1 MVVLAALGAAS
12 SMAQA
17 VGAAGEGYPELVTLS
32 AQFREFV
39 VPDVLDG
46 VPDYRPAAMERQ
58 HRQLREFQARLAAIT
73 ADHWPVSQQIDRR
86 VLGAEMSAL
95 DFYHR
100 VLRPWARDPSF
111 YLQSQS
117 GQRPS
122 RGAALSVPANWPLSG
137 AVLVRF
143 ETRLRAVPAIYEQA
157 ERNLISASGD
167 LVTLA
172 LRHIGEE
179 EAIFLDLMTLLDE
192 HHDDLVDAA
201 EAAVAAVQ
209 EYGRWLAA
217 SRSGMVAPAGIG
229 KDNYSWWFR
238 NVHLAPYGWDELM
251 TIAENEYARAV
262 AALKLEEHR
271 NRDLPPLLP
280 ATSVDQYNQR
290 WGEAEAY
297 ITRFL
302 RDAEIITL
310 PEYFGPIGPGLWWNS
325 PDNPG
330 GVADFFEQHRDRN
343 PLPELAHNML
353 GHNLDELRR
362 RHDDRPL
369 RGQARLFEIDMVRS
383 EGQAFALEELLMN
396 VGLLDAF
403 PRVRELVHIATAF
416 RSVRAMADLKMHAN
430 ELTLPEAN
438 RFCYEQTPYSW
449 MVEGG
454 HEVWF
459 EMETTLRTP
468 GWHTGMVLGKQQI
481 NGLIQERGHEL
492 GDDFV
497 LRDFMDAFWSS
508 GMIPISLIRWEM
520 TGRND
525 EIANREG

>member
-1 MVVLAALGAAS
+1 M
-12 SMAQA
+12 
-17 VGAAGEGYPELVTLS
+17 LVT
-32 AQFREFV
+32 
-39 VPDVLDG
+39 
-46 VPDYRPAAMERQ
+46 
-58 HRQLREFQARLAAIT
+58 
-73 ADHWPVSQQIDRR
+73 
-86 VLGAEMSAL
+86 
-95 DFYHR
+95 
-100 VLRPWARDPSF
+100 
-111 YLQSQS
+111 
-117 GQRPS
+117 
-122 RGAALSVPANWPLSG
+122 
-137 AVLVRF
+137 
-143 ETRLRAVPAIYEQA
+143 
-157 ERNLISASGD
+157 
-167 LVTLA
+167 
-172 LRHIGEE
+172 
-179 EAIFLDLMTLLDE
+179 
-192 HHDDLVDAA
+192 
-201 EAAVAAVQ
+201 
-209 EYGRWLAA
+209 
-217 SRSGMVAPAGIG
+217 
-229 KDNYSWWFR
+229 
-238 NVHLAPYGWDELM
+238 
-251 TIAENEYARAV
+251 
-262 AALKLEEHR
+262 
-271 NRDLPPLLP
+271 PLLRGW
-280 ATSVDQYNQR
+280 TV
-290 WGEAEAY
+290 
-297 ITRFL
+297 T
-302 RDAEIITL
+302 
-310 PEYFGPIGPGLWWNS
+310 S

-525 EIANREG
+525 EIANREGYRRTLPRRSLLVTPVLEGHVLVER